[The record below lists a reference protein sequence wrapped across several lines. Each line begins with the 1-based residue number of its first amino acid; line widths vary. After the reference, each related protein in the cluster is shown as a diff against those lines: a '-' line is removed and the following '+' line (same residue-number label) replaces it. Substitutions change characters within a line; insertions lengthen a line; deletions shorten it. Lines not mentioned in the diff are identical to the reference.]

1 LNLLESRVALRPRA
15 MSDVL
20 DLAAPFCFANR
31 RLLVPLATL
40 VTAAGCLLSWICSV
54 KLGWD

>member
-20 DLAAPFCFANR
+20 DLAARSALPIGA
-31 RLLVPLATL
+31 
-40 VTAAGCLLSWICSV
+40 
-54 KLGWD
+54 